1 MKMQL
6 VRACLAVSVIIIG
19 AALASLEPRASA
31 QDGTPLLSPVPSSSK
46 VKKTAKTF
54 TVDIAG
60 ENLSDVGAFQVVLTF
75 DSAVIKA
82 TSIVKTDFLGSSGR
96 EVACPDP
103 TITTQS
109 VSLLCVT
116 PGGTA
121 EGVSGNGVLAIVT
134 FEPVAEGTSS
144 LTLTAANLS
153 NPQGGEITLSTADGQ
168 VKITGEDSPLFWIVV
183 GIAAGVAALVVVAAV
198 ALRWRRRPISGTML
212 DA

>member
-6 VRACLAVSVIIIG
+6 VRTCLAVSVIVIG
-19 AALASLEPRASA
+19 AALASPEPRASA
-31 QDGTPLLSPVPSSSK
+31 QGGTPLLSPVPSSSK

-121 EGVSGNGVLAIVT
+121 KGVSGNGVLATVT

-168 VKITGEDSPLFWIVV
+168 VRITGDDSPLFWILG
-183 GIAAGVAALVVVAAV
+183 GIAAGVAALVAVAAV
-198 ALRWRRRPISGTML
+198 ALRRRRRPISGTML